1 MNGGT
6 VMAARVPAESTTVN
20 DAEVRLMDSALVLF
34 SEKGY
39 DGTSI
44 REIIEMAGVT
54 RPVLYYYFENKE
66 DLFRRLLETRCA
78 AMTDEWDAAVAG
90 VVGLRARLVALI
102 VTAFRQMEQ
111 SPDVIRLILV
121 MFFAPTQSGPN
132 IERGKLVDARLRRIV
147 GIMRSGVDD
156 GEIVGADPRALAL
169 AFSGMMDMFLMGK
182 VRHPKA
188 KLTPDLAESIVELF
202 LHGAHSPGELRG
214 LVNPFHD

>member
-1 MNGGT
+1 MT
-6 VMAARVPAESTTVN
+6 AKMPAETSPAPAN
-20 DAEVRLMDSALVLF
+20 DAEVRLLDSALVLF

-78 AMTDEWDAAVAG
+78 RMTCEWDEATGSVQ
-90 VVGLRARLVALI
+90 GLRGRLRALI
-102 VTAFRQMEQ
+102 TTAFRQMEE
-111 SPDVIRLILV
+111 SPDVMRLILV
-121 MFFAPTQSGPN
+121 MFFAPTQSGPSFD
-132 IERGKLVDARLRRIV
+132 RGKLVDDRLRRIV
-147 GIMRSGVDD
+147 AIMRSGLED
-156 GEIVGADPRALAL
+156 GELGGGDPRALAL
-169 AFSGMMDMFLMGK
+169 AFSGVMDMYLMGK

-188 KLTPDLAESIVELF
+188 RLSPELGEALVTLF
-202 LHGAHSPGELRG
+202 LDGAASMGDVSD

>member
-1 MNGGT
+1 
-6 VMAARVPAESTTVN
+6 MAARVPAESATVN

-66 DLFRRLLETRCA
+66 DLFRRLIETRCA
-78 AMTDEWDAAVAG
+78 HMTQEWDSAVAPAK
-90 VVGLRARLVALI
+90 GLRARLCALI
-102 VTAFRQMEQ
+102 TAAFRQMEE

-121 MFFAPTQSGPN
+121 MFFAPSQSGPN
-132 IERGKLVDARLRRIV
+132 FDRGKLVDERLRRIV
-147 GIMRSGVDD
+147 GIMRAGIDD
-156 GEIVGADPRALAL
+156 GEIASGDPRALAL
-169 AFSGMMDMFLMGK
+169 AFSGMMDMYLMGK

-188 KLTPDLAESIVELF
+188 MLSAALGESLVDLF
-202 LHGAHSPGELRG
+202 LRGAQCAGDFSG